1 VRLTGQAPFL
11 ALLIAGLWLASPAGT
26 ADSSAQTVSNT
37 PATTVRDNIAT
48 TIESI
53 RLSRGVPDGTV
64 SCRGNRGGQRATL
77 RCDVRYVDP
86 VSVTGVEI
94 FERNN
99 PANVWT
105 AITRPY
111 TQAEDETAY
120 LVLIDR
126 SDPARAQSIQRATRD
141 LAEIF
146 RRLGP
151 NQRVAV
157 AAFDAKFDLLQDF
170 TADGASV
177 AAALDRI
184 RAGVPT
190 TELYRLSL
198 EAVQRLGQFQ
208 ARRKVL
214 IIASDGKFE
223 DTAFRHN
230 QVAQE
235 ANRQNVRIV
244 TIGYYERQN
253 DVKDLQSL
261 RRLSADTRGFFFD
274 TPGPQRALTAKDRTD
289 FVARLMAG
297 VIIEA
302 EAQARGVPNALQ
314 ISLRHPQGATT
325 SFAALLMPGVAGP
338 DVFGPDQTMP
348 MNADGD
354 ILSRVS
360 QIYAWVTEDLGRAA
374 AILIVVAILLLAFV
388 VTGVVRGLS
397 RNKRPAATPIPEQ
410 PAPRIVPED
419 PPTVAGTGAAAP
431 VPAPSAAESDA
442 PPTLAAAPTMIRVP
456 VTIAWLE
463 FNGEPGRVAM
473 RKERIAIGRE
483 RDNDIVTDA
492 QELTVSRHH
501 AVLSV
506 GSDGSFQIVN
516 RTKDYREDPNPILIN
531 GIAKEAGKIAD
542 GDVVKLGTGNYGF
555 LFRDARGTSVPG
567 NRSSS

>member
-1 VRLTGQAPFL
+1 VKLSGRAPFL
-11 ALLIAGLWLASPAGT
+11 ALLTAGLWLAFPAGM
-26 ADSSAQTVSNT
+26 AVSFAQNVSAP

-48 TIESI
+48 TIENI

-64 SCRGNRGGQRATL
+64 ACRGNRGGQRATI
-77 RCDVRYVDP
+77 RCDIRYVEP

-94 FERNN
+94 SERTN

-111 TQAEDETAY
+111 TQEEDETAY
-120 LVLIDR
+120 LLLVDR
-126 SDPARAQSIQRATRD
+126 SGPARAQSIQRASRD
-141 LAEIF
+141 LAEMF
-146 RRLGP
+146 RKLGP
-151 NQRVAV
+151 SQRVAV
-157 AAFDAKFDLLQDF
+157 AAFDSKLDVLQDF
-170 TADGASV
+170 TSDGAAV
-177 AAALDRI
+177 ASALERI
-184 RAGVPT
+184 RAGVQT

-208 ARRKVL
+208 APRRVL

-235 ANRQNVRIV
+235 ANRLSVRIV

-261 RRLSADTRGFFFD
+261 RRLSGDTRGFFFD
-274 TPGPQRALTAKDRTD
+274 TPGPQRALTPKGRVD
-289 FVARLMAG
+289 FLARLMAG
-297 VIIEA
+297 VIVEA

-338 DVFGPDQTMP
+338 DSFAQDHTTP
-348 MNADGD
+348 MNADGG
-354 ILSRVS
+354 ILSRLN
-360 QIYAWVTEDLGRAA
+360 QLYAWIIEDFGRAA
-374 AILIVVAILLLAFV
+374 AVLIIVAILLLAV
-388 VTGVVRGLS
+388 VITGAVRGFS
-397 RNKRPAATPIPEQ
+397 RGARPASVAAPVQ
-410 PAPRIVPED
+410 PAPRIIPDD
-419 PPTVAGTGAAAP
+419 PPAATEP
-431 VPAPSAAESDA
+431 DS
-442 PPTLAAAPTMIRVP
+442 PPTAPAAPTFIRGP

-483 RDNDIVTDA
+483 RDNDVVTDA

-516 RTKDYREDPNPILIN
+516 RTKEYREDPNPILIN

-555 LFRDARGTSVPG
+555 LFRDARGTSLPG
-567 NRSSS
+567 NR

>member
-1 VRLTGQAPFL
+1 MKLTGRASFL
-11 ALLIAGLWLASPAGT
+11 ALLLAGLWLAAPAGT
-26 ADSSAQTVSNT
+26 ASSSAQSVSAP

-48 TIESI
+48 TIENV

-64 SCRGNRGGQRATL
+64 ACRGSRGGQRATL
-77 RCDVRYVDP
+77 RCDLRYVEP

-94 FERNN
+94 SERTN

-105 AITRPY
+105 ANVRHY

-120 LVLIDR
+120 LILIDR
-126 SDPARAQSIQRATRD
+126 SNAARAQSIQRASRD

-146 RRLGP
+146 RKLGP

-157 AAFDAKFDLLQDF
+157 AAFDSKLDLLQDF
-170 TADGASV
+170 TSEAAAVAS
-177 AAALDRI
+177 ALDRI

-208 ARRKVL
+208 APRKVL

-235 ANRQNVRIV
+235 ANRLNVRIV

-261 RRLSADTRGFFFD
+261 RRLSGDTRGFFFD
-274 TPGPQRALTAKDRTD
+274 TPGPQRALTPKDRAD

-297 VIIEA
+297 VVIEA

-325 SFAALLMPGVAGP
+325 SFVALLMPGVAGP
-338 DVFGPDQTMP
+338 DSFAQDPSTP
-348 MNADGD
+348 MNSDGD
-354 ILSRVS
+354 ILNRLS
-360 QIYAWVTEDLGRAA
+360 QIYAWFTENRGRSVAA
-374 AILIVVAILLLAFV
+374 LIVVAILLLAFV
-388 VTGVVRGLS
+388 ITGVIRGFS
-397 RNKRPAATPIPEQ
+397 RKSRPAGAPTPSP
-410 PAPRIVPED
+410 PAPRIVPDDLPAAIEAD
-419 PPTVAGTGAAAP
+419 SPPTIP
-431 VPAPSAAESDA
+431 
-442 PPTLAAAPTMIRVP
+442 AAPTFIRGP

-463 FNGEPGRVAM
+463 FNGDPGRVAM

-483 RDNDIVTDA
+483 RDNDVVTDA

-516 RTKDYREDPNPILIN
+516 RTKEYREDPNPILIN
-531 GIAKEAGKIAD
+531 GIASEAGRIAD

-555 LFRDARGTSVPG
+555 LFRDARGTSLPG
-567 NRSSS
+567 NR

>member
-1 VRLTGQAPFL
+1 MRLPGRAPFL

-48 TIESI
+48 TIENI

-77 RCDVRYVDP
+77 RCDVRYVEP

-94 FERNN
+94 FERSN

-120 LVLIDR
+120 LILIDR

-146 RRLGP
+146 RKLGL

-157 AAFDAKFDLLQDF
+157 AAFDAKLELLQDF
-170 TADGASV
+170 TSDGASI
-177 AAALDRI
+177 AAALERI

-208 ARRKVL
+208 AQRKVL

-274 TPGPQRALTAKDRTD
+274 TPGPQRALTARGRAD

-338 DVFGPDQTMP
+338 DVFGPDKTTP

-354 ILSRVS
+354 ILNRLS
-360 QIYAWVTEDLGRAA
+360 QIYTWIIEDLGRTA

-397 RNKRPAATPIPEQ
+397 RRKRPAAAPIPEQ
-410 PAPRIVPED
+410 PAPRIVPDD
-419 PPTVAGTGAAAP
+419 PPTVARAGVTGP
-431 VPAPSAAESDA
+431 VSVPSASERDT
-442 PPTLAAAPTMIRVP
+442 PLAAAPTLIRTP

-516 RTKDYREDPNPILIN
+516 RTKDYREEPNPILIN
-531 GIAKEAGKIAD
+531 GVAKEAGKIAD

-567 NRSSS
+567 NRSSF